1 MKAVGGGD
9 AQLCDGRAIN
19 LFVKEGSN
27 LYRFKRKSE
36 LYIYSM
42 RPQPTWQGSC
52 ITEV

>member
-19 LFVKEGSN
+19 LFVKEGSY

-36 LYIYSM
+36 LRIF
-42 RPQPTWQGSC
+42 TA
-52 ITEV
+52 